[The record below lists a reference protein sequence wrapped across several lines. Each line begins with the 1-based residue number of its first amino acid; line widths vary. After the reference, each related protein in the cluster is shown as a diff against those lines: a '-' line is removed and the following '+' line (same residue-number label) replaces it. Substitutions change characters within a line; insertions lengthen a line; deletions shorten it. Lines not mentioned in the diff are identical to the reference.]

1 MKKNIL
7 FLGYNNQNTS
17 LISFLKKKRFNVL
30 VYGQKNLTKKI
41 LNKNFDVIIS
51 FGYRKIIKKN
61 FLQSLKRPII
71 NLHVSYLPFNRGSH
85 PNFWSFIEGT
95 PKGVSIH
102 EINEIIDSGN
112 LILRKKIIF
121 KNIKNH
127 TFNSTYKILITE
139 IENLFKKNYLKIINQ
154 RYKIIKFREK
164 GTYHSKKE
172 LPKSLNTWNVKILK
186 YLKFYF
192 K

>member
-51 FGYRKIIKKN
+51 FATEKLSKKIFTI
-61 FLQSLKRPII
+61 FKRPII

-112 LILRKKIIF
+112 LILRKK
-121 KNIKNH
+121 
-127 TFNSTYKILITE
+127 
-139 IENLFKKNYLKIINQ
+139 LF
-154 RYKIIKFREK
+154 
-164 GTYHSKKE
+164 
-172 LPKSLNTWNVKILK
+172 
-186 YLKFYF
+186 
-192 K
+192 

>member
-1 MKKNIL
+1 MQQL
-7 FLGYNNQNTS
+7 VLQSPVLQSSLQQPSEQQVSLQQVFTS
-17 LISFLKKKRFNVL
+17 S
-30 VYGQKNLTKKI
+30 
-41 LNKNFDVIIS
+41 NFSVII
-51 FGYRKIIKKN
+51 K
-61 FLQSLKRPII
+61 L
-71 NLHVSYLPFNRGSH
+71 
-85 PNFWSFIEGT
+85 
-95 PKGVSIH
+95 H